1 MSFAATWMNLEII
14 ILSEVILT
22 KTNTKRYHLYVK
34 LKKMIQ
40 MNLFTNLIYTNNRL
54 MIIKVDNG
62 VERGE
67 INQEFQI
74 NRYTLLYIKQVNKA
88 LLNSTGN
95 SIQYFVITYKGKES
109 EKTYICVSEWLCCTL
124 EITQIVN

>member
-67 INQEFQI
+67 IN
-74 NRYTLLYIKQVNKA
+74 
-88 LLNSTGN
+88 
-95 SIQYFVITYKGKES
+95 
-109 EKTYICVSEWLCCTL
+109 
-124 EITQIVN
+124 

>member
-1 MSFAATWMNLEII
+1 MVYIQWDYSAVKINETMSFAATWMNLEII

-67 INQEFQI
+67 IN
-74 NRYTLLYIKQVNKA
+74 
-88 LLNSTGN
+88 
-95 SIQYFVITYKGKES
+95 
-109 EKTYICVSEWLCCTL
+109 
-124 EITQIVN
+124 